1 MEKQPSVKKLFK
13 LSFWI
18 TILLLLVAT
27 FAYGVY
33 SVQTYARQILGH
45 NASSLEKYTKTFS
58 EDLDTLRDFN
68 RTLVYSNPSF
78 QLLSLNSYADSKR
91 VVEQYNLRQVMLS
104 HTPSYGVT
112 MLYDSIQNAAYF
124 VHGNRILVDQ
134 KRSPDLYHFLHMLG
148 QEPEE
153 YGFSDYNTWF
163 ISSDDYDPYLI
174 IANNHRRSTL
184 FSCFNIRAYLE
195 RNPVPD
201 YSEESTIV
209 IFAEEEVLIGKEFTE
224 EHGIGLSMLMGSSQR
239 TGDVLRS
246 GYFFHTV
253 FLEEYS
259 VGICVITPV
268 SALLSHVLPQI
279 AFLFLIIL
287 LVTAII
293 IAVYRVLRRVLV
305 LPLQEIAIMSQQLE
319 NEEDTEGSSALPGR
333 HYQEFTDIKNALTDL
348 RDNIVALELEK
359 REKESE
365 KEHAHL
371 QYFQLQTRSHFFLN
385 CLKSLY
391 SMLENGEYG
400 RMKNMILGFSNHLR
414 YIFHVTMTVVTL
426 ESELKEVNDYHRL
439 ILMDSSRILLL
450 RQEVP
455 TDLLSYTVPP
465 LIIQTFLENTY
476 KYNDKTGAPLSFHIQ
491 VSRVHY
497 NDREYLQIHCSDNGC
512 GYSPEVLEKLNGEL
526 SGTFDQ
532 YNVGIN
538 NLRRRMS
545 IVYKNNFHTAFYNL
559 PTGGACSVIFVPIIT
574 GKEPL

>member
-1 MEKQPSVKKLFK
+1 MEKQTSVKKLFK

-18 TILLLLVAT
+18 TVLLLIVVT

-33 SVQTYARQILGH
+33 SVQTYASQILGH
-45 NASSLEKYTKTFS
+45 NAASLEKYTHTFS
-58 EDLDTLRDFN
+58 EDLDTLQDFN

-78 QLLSLNSYADSKR
+78 QLLSLNNYADSKR

-104 HTPSYGVT
+104 HTPSYGAT
-112 MLYDSIQNAAYF
+112 MLYDSLQNTAYF

-134 KRSPDLYHFLHMLG
+134 KRSPDLYRFLHMLG

-153 YGFSDYNTWF
+153 YGFSNYNSWF
-163 ISSDDYDPYLI
+163 ISSDEYDPYLI

-209 IFAEEEVLIGKEFTE
+209 IFSQEETLIGKEFTE
-224 EHGIGLSMLMGSSQR
+224 EHGIELSVLMESSRR

-253 FLEEYS
+253 FLEEYA
-259 VGICVITPV
+259 VGICVATPV
-268 SALLSHVLPQI
+268 SALILHVLPQI

-293 IAVYRVLRRVLV
+293 MVVYRVLSRVLV
-305 LPLQEIAIMSQQLE
+305 LPLQEIAAMSQQLE
-319 NEEDTEGSSALPGR
+319 NEEETEENKALPSR

-348 RDNIVALELEK
+348 RDSIVALELEK

-414 YIFHVTMTVVTL
+414 YIFHDNMSVVTL
-426 ESELKEVNDYHRL
+426 EAELKEVNDYHRL
-439 ILMDSSRILLL
+439 IQMDSSRILLL

-455 TDLLSYTVPP
+455 SDLLSYKVPP
-465 LIIQTFLENTY
+465 LIIQTFLENTC

-491 VSRVHY
+491 ASRVRY
-497 NDREYLQIHCSDNGC
+497 NDGEYLQIHCSDNGC
-512 GYSPEVLEKLNGEL
+512 GYSPEVLEKINGEL

-559 PTGGACSVIFVPIIT
+559 PTGGACSVIFVPII
-574 GKEPL
+574 K